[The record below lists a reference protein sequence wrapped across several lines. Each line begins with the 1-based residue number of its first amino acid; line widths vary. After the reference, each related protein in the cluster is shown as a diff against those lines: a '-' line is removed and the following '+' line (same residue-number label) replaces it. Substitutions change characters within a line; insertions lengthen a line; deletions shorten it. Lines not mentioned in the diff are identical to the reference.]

1 VATDLPWMKFYP
13 ADWLKDD
20 GLCSV
25 SWAARGVWAAMMA
38 RAHLN
43 GRRRGYLD
51 NPDGSA
57 KTPEQITSLIGGER
71 SEVVPLIAELEAA
84 GVFSRDEA
92 GVIYSR
98 RIVADE
104 HRRQAC
110 AVAGRRGGNPKL
122 KPGDKRTLKG
132 TVKAGDKPGVK
143 PIRGSEYRDK
153 DIKDIAGLPPG
164 EHVIPTPEKKD
175 RPRNPLFDA
184 VSEVTGADAKLVGS
198 LIGKVSAA
206 LAEAGYGPDDVRD
219 FGRRYLDLCPWARGE
234 RTRPEPAELQKH
246 IGKLRAAPAV
256 APAKPVDV
264 SNLF

>member
-13 ADWLKDD
+13 RDWATDSAVR
-20 GLCSV
+20 SV
-25 SWAARGVWAAMMA
+25 SLAARGLWVEMLFLM
-38 RAHLN
+38 HQN
-43 GRRRGYLD
+43 DRRRGYLD
-51 NPDGSA
+51 TPDGGPMSSYTLA
-57 KTPEQITSLIGGER
+57 RLVGSTGD
-71 SEVVPLIAELEAA
+71 EVIPLLTELEAA
-84 GVFSRDEA
+84 RVFSRDEA

-98 RIVADE
+98 RIARD
-104 HRRQAC
+104 C
-110 AVAGRRGGNPKL
+110 AFRERCSAAGKKGGGNP
-122 KPGDKRTLKG
+122 GLKG
-132 TVKAGDKPGVK
+132 TAKGSSKGGRKGTPKVTPKPQ
-143 PIRGSEYRDK
+143 STEYREK
-153 DIKDIAGLPPG
+153 DIKDIAGLAPG
-164 EHVIPTPEKKD
+164 EPTIQTPEKKD